1 MGRPEGVAVLV
12 VFFVCLLFLGIVM
25 IRVTAVN
32 RQRWRDVG
40 DPRRGHWRRSN
51 D

>member
-1 MGRPEGVAVLV
+1 VGPPEGVAVLV
-12 VFFVCLLFLGIVM
+12 VFFVCMLFLGIVM

-32 RQRWRDVG
+32 RQRWKDVG
-40 DPRRGHWRRSN
+40 YPRRGRWRRSN